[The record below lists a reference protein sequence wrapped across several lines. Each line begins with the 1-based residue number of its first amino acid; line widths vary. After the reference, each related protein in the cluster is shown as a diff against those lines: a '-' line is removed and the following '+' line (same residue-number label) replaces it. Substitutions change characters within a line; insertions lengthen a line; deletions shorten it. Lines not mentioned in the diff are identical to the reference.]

1 MIELVLPTIV
11 ASDDARL
18 GGVPRAETMGSW
30 RWDALSRDLELPVG
44 SARTA
49 FDADPQAVRRSA
61 KARGPLS
68 TLHFAACLSEALLD
82 ATVDLARSRKSQD
95 KMLLSYQAVALRI
108 ADLYL
113 ALQCID
119 QVVDAKFHEHD
130 AQSDTFSRRRF
141 AAEQLLTVLRN
152 AAQVMAGHGYVDNE
166 AFAAMHQAT
175 LDTTRDLIAEIQ
187 P

>member
-1 MIELVLPTIV
+1 MIELVVPAIV

-18 GGVPRAETMGSW
+18 GRVHRTDTMGIW
-30 RWDALSRDLELPVG
+30 RWDALSRDLELPVD

-49 FDADPQAVRRSA
+49 FEADPQAVRRSA
-61 KARGPLS
+61 KARGLLS
-68 TLHFAACLSEALLD
+68 TLRFAACLSETLLD
-82 ATVDLARSRKSQD
+82 AAVDLARSRKSQD
-95 KMLLSYQAVALRI
+95 KMLLSYQAIALRI
-108 ADLYL
+108 ANLYL

-119 QVVDAKFHEHD
+119 QVVDVQIHED
-130 AQSDTFSRRRF
+130 DSQSDNFARRRY

-166 AFAAMHQAT
+166 AFAAMHQAA
-175 LDTTRDLIAEIQ
+175 LDTTRDLMAETQ